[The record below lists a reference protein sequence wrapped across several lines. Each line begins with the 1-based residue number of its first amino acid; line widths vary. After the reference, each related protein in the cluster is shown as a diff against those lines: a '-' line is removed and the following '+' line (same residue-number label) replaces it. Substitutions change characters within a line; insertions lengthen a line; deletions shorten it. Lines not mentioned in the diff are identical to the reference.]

1 MTLRQLGKTKCQ
13 VYPPKDCLSGKGSD
27 KDKGPCA
34 ACQTVRYE
42 SMYVSVVQDE
52 ANKIYRYE
60 SMYVSVV
67 QDEANKI
74 YDKEPRCS
82 QLMPAVY
89 QRKHLSDPITPYL
102 IGRSACNQCF
112 SEMFALE
119 GAEP

>member
-27 KDKGPCA
+27 EDKGPCA
-34 ACQTVRYE
+34 ACQTV
-42 SMYVSVVQDE
+42 
-52 ANKIYRYE
+52 RYE